1 MALIELTPDDLC
13 AMVSSPFPCEEGK
26 IIDPIGVAHF
36 LGFVE
41 TASTFDQAPDEP
53 RPDTRVASGDPASA
67 VARTADPRLVM
78 LSLACSMEASQAVSQ
93 ARSASPDAAQGGAE
107 RVNARNSLDAF
118 VDGVI
123 ASPPVLTTVIPQPG
137 SVIVIGT
144 IIVTIPAPPPV
155 PPRWEE
161 GEHIART
168 HLLALAARF
177 QAASK
182 MSGIGSDGGGSGRGG
197 RSSDRCC
204 NRALK
209 SARAEIHLD

>member
-41 TASTFDQAPDEP
+41 TASRFDQPLDEP
-53 RPDTRVASGDPASA
+53 KSDTGVASGDPASA

-93 ARSASPDAAQGGAE
+93 ARSVSPDAAEGGAE
-107 RVNARNSLDAF
+107 RVSIKNSLDAF

-123 ASPPVLTTVIPQPG
+123 ASPPVLTTVIPPPG

-144 IIVTIPAPPPV
+144 VIVKIPAPPPV
-155 PPRWEE
+155 PPRWK
-161 GEHIART
+161 R
-168 HLLALAARF
+168 
-177 QAASK
+177 ASRLPAP
-182 MSGIGSDGGGSGRGG
+182 ICWHWPLGSKPR
-197 RSSDRCC
+197 RRC
-204 NRALK
+204 LV
-209 SARAEIHLD
+209 SARRRRIWPGRPLV